1 MLQCPSQVQTE
12 GQKAGTLLQAAV
24 QGGRR
29 LAQLAKSGE
38 CAKHEML
45 DAMDD
50 FSEILQVEHNH
61 MRQAAGGSDDSDDS
75 DESVDADAW
84 DIVITDAR
92 SLVSAMILEHMRLT
106 APGAQLARKATPF
119 ASVFVTNTNITIIIT
134 IMFTTSTISTII
146 SISSATIF
154 TVISFLSLAL
164 LIAPFT
170 ALEPDGPI
178 RPELEQY
185 QQDLHDIACSGIQ
198 QEEGGPAAAAFW
210 RTQQPWVLASRRRPA
225 QQHPSMSAV

>member
-1 MLQCPSQVQTE
+1 MLQCPGQVQTE
-12 GQKAGTLLQAAV
+12 GQKAGILLQAAV

-38 CAKHEML
+38 CARHEML

-50 FSEILQVEHNH
+50 FSEILQVEHNR
-61 MRQAAGGSDDSDDS
+61 MRRAAGGSDDSDDS
-75 DESVDADAW
+75 DESVGADAW

-106 APGAQLARKATPF
+106 APGAQLAPKATPF
-119 ASVFVTNTNITIIIT
+119 ASVFFITSTVTIIIT
-134 IMFTTSTISTII
+134 IMSTISTVSTVI

-154 TVISFLSLAL
+154 AVIRFLSLAL

-170 ALEPDGPI
+170 APEPDGPA

-185 QQDLHDIACSGIQ
+185 QQGLHSTA
-198 QEEGGPAAAAFW
+198 
-210 RTQQPWVLASRRRPA
+210 
-225 QQHPSMSAV
+225 